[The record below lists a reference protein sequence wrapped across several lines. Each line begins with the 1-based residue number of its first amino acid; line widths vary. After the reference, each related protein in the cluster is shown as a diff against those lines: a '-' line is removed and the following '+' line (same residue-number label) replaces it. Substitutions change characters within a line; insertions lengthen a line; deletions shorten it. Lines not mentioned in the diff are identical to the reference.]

1 MNMRDTHIHTWPHM
15 RVTEII
21 SLDFYLSSPSTFPP
35 TGCRWEGG
43 KERGDGEK
51 GGEEGRIKREK
62 KEIEERFADFETPR
76 IRCINIINWKPD
88 VTQTLRFSFFPTIIF
103 IFFC

>member
-43 KERGDGEK
+43 KEGRREEMGKRG
-51 GGEEGRIKREK
+51 GGGRIKREK
-62 KEIEERFADFETPR
+62 KEIEERFAGFETPR
-76 IRCINIINWKPD
+76 IRCINIIN
-88 VTQTLRFSFFPTIIF
+88 
-103 IFFC
+103 